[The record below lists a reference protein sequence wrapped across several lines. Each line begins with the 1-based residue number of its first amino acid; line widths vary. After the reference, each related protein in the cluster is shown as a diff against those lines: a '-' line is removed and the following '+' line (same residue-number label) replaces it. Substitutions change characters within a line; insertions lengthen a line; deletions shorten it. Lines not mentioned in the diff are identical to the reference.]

1 MPNKKKNQANP
12 KSGAS
17 ATNNSEIGEEVANIT
32 NSSSV
37 PFEGAVKSNEA
48 ELIKQL
54 TNVMLTSPRDV
65 SSLGSAKPSK
75 KTKEDYK
82 FWKTQPVPDLNEQI
96 SENEPIEPD
105 QPISEIRTESY
116 ALPVGFEWCDLD
128 LNDSKELDELYILL
142 NENYVEDD
150 EHIFRFSYARDF
162 LKWTMQ
168 PPGWRPEWHVSVRV
182 SKNKKLVGF
191 IAGMPCDARIFD
203 KTRKMVEIN
212 FLCVHKKLRD
222 KRMAPVLI
230 REITRRVNLHG
241 IFQAVY
247 TSGVVLPRPV
257 GTCRYWHR
265 PLNPR
270 KLVDV
275 GFSHLTRT
283 MTLQRAIKLY
293 RLPDATSLPGFR
305 ILEARDLKA
314 CRRLLSEY
322 LEKHSKLHPIFS
334 EEEFS
339 HWFLPRDD
347 VVHSYVVEA
356 EGGKITDMVS
366 FYSLPSSVMQH
377 PRYNLLRAAYSF
389 YNVATVTPWATLMKE
404 ALIVANQLGY
414 DVFNALD
421 LFENASFFEDL
432 KFGIGD
438 GNLHYYLYNWRCPS
452 LKPNEI
458 GFVLQ

>member
-1 MPNKKKNQANP
+1 MPSKKKNQT
-12 KSGAS
+12 KSNVSTSSNNEAS
-17 ATNNSEIGEEVANIT
+17 EEIPATSS
-32 NSSSV
+32 SSSV
-37 PFEGAVKSNEA
+37 PHEDAVKFNETD
-48 ELIKQL
+48 LIKQL
-54 TNVMLTSPRDV
+54 TNVMLTAPRDISGIPV
-65 SSLGSAKPSK
+65 SKSVK
-75 KTKEDYK
+75 KSKEDYK
-82 FWKTQPVPDLNEQI
+82 FWKTQPVPDLDEKI
-96 SENEPIEPD
+96 SVNEPIESD
-105 QPISEIRTESY
+105 QPISEIRKESY
-116 ALPVGFEWCDLD
+116 ALPAGFEWCDLD
-128 LNDSKELDELYILL
+128 LNSSELDELYTLL

-150 EHIFRFSYARDF
+150 DHIFRFSYAREF

-182 SKNKKLVGF
+182 SKNRKLVGF
-191 IAGMPCDARIFD
+191 IAGMPCDVRVYG
-203 KTRKMVEIN
+203 KVRKMVEIN

-230 REITRRVNLHG
+230 REITRRVNLHA
-241 IFQAVY
+241 IYQAVY

-293 RLPDATSLPGFR
+293 RLPEENSLPGFR
-305 ILEARDLKA
+305 VLEARDLPA
-314 CRRLLSEY
+314 CRKLLSEY
-322 LEKHSKLHPIFS
+322 LERQSKLCPIFS
-334 EEEFS
+334 EEEFA
-339 HWFLPRDD
+339 HWFLPQDG

-356 EGGKITDMVS
+356 EDSGQITDMVS

-377 PRYNLLRAAYSF
+377 PRHSLLRAAYSF
-389 YNVATVTPWATLMKE
+389 YNVATVTPWSTLMKE
-404 ALIVANQLGY
+404 ALIVAKQLGY

-421 LFENASFFEDL
+421 LLENAKFFEEL

-438 GNLHYYLYNWRCPS
+438 GNLHYYLYNWRCPT
-452 LKPNEI
+452 LKPEEV
-458 GFVLQ
+458 GVVLQ